1 MKTQKAPSFRKLEK
15 ESVGVDLPI
24 PIASDLRESAAK
36 SRLSLN
42 YIVTE
47 ALCLR
52 LGHEPSRYGIEPSRK
67 PKAAGRSAVSA

>member
-1 MKTQKAPSFRKLEK
+1 MKTKKNPKFRTIEK
-15 ESVGVDLPI
+15 ETLGLKLPVHVV
-24 PIASDLRESAAK
+24 SDLRESAAK

-67 PKAAGRSAVSA
+67 PRAKAALS